1 MLIDVKN
8 EINGRRTDQQPST
21 QQTNRDSSLQY
32 YGTMEIE
39 KIRMTNALEALGAA
53 NISSRGETTD
63 VSGGVSEI
71 QPQQS
76 AEKNNN
82 DDASSPK
89 KEDSS
94 SGSTTSDCPLFMD
107 GLPSNFAQNSSLAAI
122 ASLLNDDD
130 QKEGK
135 ECNKKTV
142 SQSNS
147 SVHLQSGGGK
157 VKKTTGNKHN
167 NHNPYSKDKNSTDN
181 GGKDKKKASLGE
193 AQLFMNMW
201 KL

>member
-1 MLIDVKN
+1 
-8 EINGRRTDQQPST
+8 
-21 QQTNRDSSLQY
+21 
-32 YGTMEIE
+32 MEIE
-39 KIRMTNALEALGAA
+39 KIRMTNAIEALGAA

-89 KEDSS
+89 KDDSS

-122 ASLLNDDD
+122 ASLLNVDDEEEEEE
-130 QKEGK
+130 EGK

-142 SQSNS
+142 PQSNTIQ
-147 SVHLQSGGGK
+147 LQSGGGK
-157 VKKTTGNKHN
+157 VKKTTGNKRH

-181 GGKDKKKASLGE
+181 GGKDKRKASLGE

>member
-1 MLIDVKN
+1 
-8 EINGRRTDQQPST
+8 
-21 QQTNRDSSLQY
+21 
-32 YGTMEIE
+32 MEIE
-39 KIRMTNALEALGAA
+39 KIRMTNAIEALGAA

-76 AEKNNN
+76 AEKNN

-122 ASLLNDDD
+122 ASLLNDDEEE
-130 QKEGK
+130 EGK

-142 SQSNS
+142 SQS
-147 SVHLQSGGGK
+147 
-157 VKKTTGNKHN
+157 KTI
-167 NHNPYSKDKNSTDN
+167 
-181 GGKDKKKASLGE
+181 
-193 AQLFMNMW
+193 QL
-201 KL
+201 

>member
-1 MLIDVKN
+1 
-8 EINGRRTDQQPST
+8 
-21 QQTNRDSSLQY
+21 
-32 YGTMEIE
+32 MEIE
-39 KIRMTNALEALGAA
+39 KIRMTNAIEALGAA

-122 ASLLNDDD
+122 ASLLNVDDEEEEEE
-130 QKEGK
+130 EGK

-142 SQSNS
+142 PQSNTIQ
-147 SVHLQSGGGK
+147 LQSGGRK
-157 VKKTTGNKHN
+157 VKKTTGNKRN

-181 GGKDKKKASLGE
+181 GGKDKRKASLGE

>member
-1 MLIDVKN
+1 
-8 EINGRRTDQQPST
+8 
-21 QQTNRDSSLQY
+21 
-32 YGTMEIE
+32 MEIE
-39 KIRMTNALEALGAA
+39 KIRMTNAIEALGAA

-89 KEDSS
+89 KDDSS
-94 SGSTTSDCPLFMD
+94 SGSSTSDCPLFMD

-122 ASLLNDDD
+122 ASLLNVDDEEEEEE
-130 QKEGK
+130 EGK

-142 SQSNS
+142 PQSNTIQ
-147 SVHLQSGGGK
+147 LQSGGGK
-157 VKKTTGNKHN
+157 VKKTTGNKRH

-181 GGKDKKKASLGE
+181 GGKDKRKASLGE

>member
-1 MLIDVKN
+1 
-8 EINGRRTDQQPST
+8 
-21 QQTNRDSSLQY
+21 
-32 YGTMEIE
+32 
-39 KIRMTNALEALGAA
+39 MTNALEALGAA

-63 VSGGVSEI
+63 VSGGVCEI

-82 DDASSPK
+82 DASSPK
-89 KEDSS
+89 KDDTS

-122 ASLLNDDD
+122 ASLLNDDGEE
-130 QKEGK
+130 EGK

-157 VKKTTGNKHN
+157 VKKTTGNKRN